1 MNTAP
6 DPGEN
11 HLMPELPRRLIS
23 LFVVAVLFNFPW
35 EVAQMPLYVTE
46 GSLLEFMQHG
56 IVPSLGDGLIVLLIF
71 GIGWLL
77 RRRPDWSDRPGIAG
91 YTLMLLTGFA
101 LAVLIEWAALSVGRW
116 SYSARMP
123 QMPGLGVGASPILQM
138 LVLPP
143 LIFRVTAWYL
153 NRRQGV

>member
-1 MNTAP
+1 M
-6 DPGEN
+6 
-11 HLMPELPRRLIS
+11 
-23 LFVVAVLFNFPW
+23 AVLFNFPW

-46 GSLLEFMQHG
+46 GSLFEFMQHC
-56 IVPSLGDGLIVLLIF
+56 IVPSLGDGLIVLLMF

-77 RRRPDWSDRPGIAG
+77 LRRPDWSDRPGIAG

-123 QMPGLGVGASPILQM
+123 QMPGLDVGVSPILQM

-153 NRRQGV
+153 NRKMRV